1 MIQDFLLAV
10 VLTVD
15 YADEPRQIRTSRSA
29 AALYEALP
37 LVWKRLAACESS
49 STPSRIN
56 LRAVS
61 PSGLHHG
68 PWQVHKG
75 FYKPFR
81 IDPETATLAQHW
93 KVAQA
98 AYKRQGAKAWTCAKK
113 AGLK

>member
-1 MIQDFLLAV
+1 MIDLLLAA
-10 VLTVD
+10 VLIGHS
-15 YADEPRQIRTSRSA
+15 ADDRDIAVSRSHAMFA
-29 AALYEALP
+29 AFP
-37 LVWKRLAACESS
+37 VSWQRLAACESS
-49 STPSRIN
+49 STPLRIN

-75 FYKPFR
+75 FYKPFN
-81 IDPETATLAQHW
+81 INPKTATLAQHW

-98 AYKRQGAKAWTCAKK
+98 AYKRHGAKAWTCAQK